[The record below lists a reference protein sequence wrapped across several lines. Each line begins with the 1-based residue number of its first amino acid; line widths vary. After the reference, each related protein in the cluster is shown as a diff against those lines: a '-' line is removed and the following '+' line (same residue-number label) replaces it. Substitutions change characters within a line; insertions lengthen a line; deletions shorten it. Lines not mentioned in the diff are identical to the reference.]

1 MKVIRNKS
9 ILIIILFMFFTYSNP
24 ITVFAAQNVEV
35 NDNTLNKTDIDKNQ
49 ELEENRDLNEIK
61 MKYQSELQNGL
72 DNIEDIVRITDV
84 CNKLYVDDIKI
95 IKSWTSEFLYKPEY
109 FYLQGYNLDYNYY
122 QSTGELESMTFVP
135 KYRDNDKEK
144 IINYRTELNN
154 KIEEIIN
161 SEIKE
166 GYSDFQK
173 EYAIVNYLLKNCQYD
188 YEGYYKDDIKWECF
202 TVYGALVNNL
212 CVCQGYAESLKLLL
226 NACGIYCEV
235 VTGTAGEKNEGH
247 AWNIVNIDGKYYQID
262 TTWMD
267 TEGGEY
273 KFEYFNLSDEKM
285 SQNHYYDKT
294 NINQSIN
301 DDFNFFNNNIKLS
314 SYNNKTYDNETE
326 LMYFL
331 EDNKIISKDIYGDNK
346 KIVVDDYVT
355 NITGIFDGYLVYTEV
370 MDNYKILVR
379 LNLFDNTKTVIKVL
393 DKESVLLCTLTEST
407 LKIVSYNKDDTRDT
421 IVFDLFEEQF
431 EDSNFFKRND
441 IEDSNNKDDIS
452 EDKTNEDKVYQDK
465 IDEDKTQEDNDIDN
479 NYSIN
484 DTNNENKNDNTQE
497 DIKKEEESK
506 NDISVKEDTDDK
518 DKQPDFEDE
527 GSEDNND
534 YFKGDTSKEDRDNNT
549 ISGSKADTGDN
560 NVVYFVI
567 CSMICSLYF
576 LKKEI

>member
-49 ELEENRDLNEIK
+49 ELEDNRDLNEIK
-61 MKYQSELQNGL
+61 MKYQAELQNGL

-202 TVYGALVNNL
+202 TAYGALVNNL